1 MLTPLIDARLRLI
14 LFLQFAFIPNQG
26 TQTNMSDPN
35 QDTSLVQLAA
45 EIVSAYVS
53 RNSVPTGDLP
63 GLIQSVH
70 NGLGT
75 LSGNTELQPAAEPQK
90 PAVSIKKSITDEA
103 LICLEDGQQFKSLKR
118 HLSSAHGMTPQ
129 DYRAKWGLGKDY
141 PMVAPAYANQRSTLA
156 LSLGLG
162 RKPKAADEAPST
174 AMPEPETA
182 STPAKATRRG
192 RAKAAV

>member
-1 MLTPLIDARLRLI
+1 
-14 LFLQFAFIPNQG
+14 
-26 TQTNMSDPN
+26 MSDPN

-53 RNSVPTGDLP
+53 RNSVPLGDLP
-63 GLIQSVH
+63 GLIESVH
-70 NGLGT
+70 KALGGLNEHDRT
-75 LSGNTELQPAAEPQK
+75 QPVAEPPK

-103 LICLEDGQQFKSLKR
+103 LICLEDGQRFKSLKR

-129 DYRAKWGLGKDY
+129 EYRAKWGLGKDY

-156 LSLGLG
+156 RSLGLG
-162 RKPKAADEAPST
+162 RKPKAAAEAPST
-174 AMPEPETA
+174 VMPEPETA
-182 STPAKATRRG
+182 STPGKATRRR